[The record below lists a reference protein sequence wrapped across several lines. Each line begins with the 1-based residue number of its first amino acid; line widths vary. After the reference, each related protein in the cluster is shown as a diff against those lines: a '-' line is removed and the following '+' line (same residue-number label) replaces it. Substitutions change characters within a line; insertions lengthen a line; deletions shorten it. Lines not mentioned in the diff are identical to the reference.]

1 MDIQVQCCGI
11 VLLLM
16 LLFFFVRHR
25 RIGLYSERVFFIT
38 LMFTLGCLTL
48 DVVSIGAIVNR
59 EHLAPILLDMICK
72 AYLVSLIW
80 VGYRAMVYVLCDIS
94 GEKFFQQWIKRTEI
108 LVLIESVIVF
118 LNPIYYYIEG
128 KDMYT
133 YGRSVILTYIFAI
146 SYVVAT
152 IVITIRSK
160 RIYLRRKIAVNVWL
174 VFWLIAAGIQFM
186 NNQLLLVGYGISLGM
201 VVIFIALENPES
213 NIDRTYGCFHTH
225 AMMRYFDECY
235 AVGKKISIMFLSMSM
250 ESEEYM
256 EREQIDKALFDIINF
271 LQKKGNAKVFKLM
284 DQDVV
289 AVFDDMTQMNMTFQ
303 EIQDDYYRKQFY
315 PDEENLVP
323 ELDFPKSVF
332 VLVPD
337 STVMRTSTELMA
349 LFEYQKMNSI
359 SDLRTQVCYVN
370 EILLDDLREKTAIKK
385 EMMQAIED
393 DRVEVFYQPIY
404 STKRK
409 KFVAAEALV
418 RIRKTDGS
426 LIPPGKFIPIAE
438 ETGIVKQLGEIIFE
452 KVCEN
457 LKEGKQQRLGIEYI
471 EINLSVVQFEIR
483 TLAERFIKIMEKH
496 QIDPSW
502 INLEITETASIQ
514 TKQNM
519 LENMQRLI
527 KYGVNFTLDDFGNGQ
542 SNLDYM
548 IDMPVEIVK
557 LDMIMTQAY
566 FENLKA
572 KCVVEAVVEMVHNMN
587 LRMVAEGV
595 ETEEQLAEM
604 ERIGIDYIQG
614 YLFSKPVD
622 KNEFI
627 AFLEK
632 NN

>member
-1 MDIQVQCCGI
+1 MYIQVQCCGM

-25 RIGLYSERVFFIT
+25 RIGVYSERVFFVT
-38 LMFTLGCLTL
+38 LMVTMACLTL
-48 DVVSIGAIVNR
+48 DMVSIVAIVNR
-59 EHLAPILLDMICK
+59 NHISPVLLDVVCK
-72 AYLVSLIW
+72 GYLVSLIF

-94 GEKFFQQWIKRTEI
+94 REEFFQKWIMRSRIIVCMEG
-108 LVLIESVIVF
+108 VIVF
-118 LNPIYYYIEG
+118 LNPIHYYIEG
-128 KDMYT
+128 NDMYT
-133 YGRSVILTYIFAI
+133 YGRSVTLTYIFAI
-146 SYVVAT
+146 AFVVAT
-152 IVITIRSK
+152 IVITIKSK
-160 RIYLRRKIAVNVWL
+160 RIYWRRKVAVNVWL
-174 VFWLIAAGIQFM
+174 VFWLVAAGVQFA

-201 VVIFIALENPES
+201 VVLFIALENPES

-235 AVGKKISIMFLSMSM
+235 TTNKKISIMLLSMSM

-256 EREQIDKALFDIINF
+256 EREQMDKALFEIINF

-284 DQDVV
+284 DQGVV
-289 AVFDDMTQMNMTFQ
+289 AVFEDMSQMNTTFQ

-315 PDEENLVP
+315 PDAENLVP
-323 ELDFPKSVF
+323 ELDFPKTVF

-337 STVMRTSTELMA
+337 STVMKNASELMA
-349 LFEYQKMNSI
+349 LFDYQKQNSI

-370 EILLDDLREKTAIKK
+370 EILLEELREKTTIKK
-385 EMMQAIED
+385 EILQAIDE

-404 STKRK
+404 STQKK
-409 KFVAAEALV
+409 KFVSAEALV
-418 RIRKTDGS
+418 RIRKEDGK
-426 LIPPGKFIPIAE
+426 LLPPGMFIPVAE
-438 ETGIVKQLGEIIFE
+438 ETGIIKQLGEIVFE
-452 KVCEN
+452 KVCQT
-457 LKEGKQQRLGIEYI
+457 LKEGQIQTLGIEYI
-471 EINLSVVQFEIR
+471 EINLSVVQFELR
-483 TLAERFIKIMEKH
+483 NLAERFIKIMKTYEINPK
-496 QIDPSW
+496 W

-557 LDMIMTQAY
+557 LDMVMTQAY
-566 FENLKA
+566 FENMKA
-572 KCVVEAVVEMVHNMN
+572 KCVVEAVVGMVHNMK
-587 LRMVAEGV
+587 LHMVAEGV
-595 ETEEQLAEM
+595 ETKEQLAEM

-614 YLFSKPVD
+614 YFFSKPVD

-627 AFLEK
+627 AFLE
-632 NN
+632 NNF